1 MANRNEF
8 QQRAQVIEDLIRKLE
23 QSADVELRAAAK
35 RLVQALM
42 EMHGEGLERA
52 LEIVYNTGAAGEE
65 IMARL
70 QRDDVVKGLLLLHGL
85 HPDDLETRVR
95 EALEKTRPY
104 LQSHGGNV
112 ELLHVDDA
120 GVVKLRLDGSCHG
133 CPSSAVTLKLAI
145 EDAIFEAAPDVT
157 RLIVDGVTQ
166 APAPIPGYVPIEQL
180 QNNGHALD
188 PARDGTEWEEVD
200 GIHSL
205 LPGAASVLDVS
216 GVKFLFCRLDGNYYA
231 YENRCPG
238 CGHALDGAL
247 LEAAVL
253 ACPSCK
259 LRYDVVRAGR
269 GVDQTALHLA
279 PLPLLVEQNH
289 AKIAMPLSKAQRGGA
304 IL

>member
-8 QQRAQVIEDLIRKLE
+8 QQRAQAIEDLIRKLE
-23 QSADVELRAAAK
+23 QSADAELRAAAK

-42 EMHGEGLERA
+42 ELHGEGLNA
-52 LEIVYNTGAAGEE
+52 VMEIVHNSGAAGEA
-65 IMARL
+65 IIARL
-70 QRDDVVKGLLLLHGL
+70 QRDELVKGLLLLHGL

-112 ELLHVDDA
+112 ELLNVDDA

-145 EDAIFEAAPDVT
+145 EDAIYAAAPDVT

-166 APAPIPGYVPIEQL
+166 PPAPIPGYVPLEQL
-180 QNNGHALD
+180 QGNGHGLD

-200 GIHSL
+200 GICSL

-238 CGHALDGAL
+238 CGRALDGAL

-269 GVDQTALHLA
+269 GVDQTSLHLA
-279 PLPLLVEQNH
+279 PLPLLIEQNH
-289 AKIAMPLSKAQRGGA
+289 ARIAMPLSKVQRGGA
-304 IL
+304 AL

>member
-8 QQRAQVIEDLIRKLE
+8 QQRAQAIEDLIRKLE
-23 QSADVELRAAAK
+23 QTADAELRAAAK

-42 EMHGEGLERA
+42 ELHGEGLERA
-52 LEIVYNTGAAGEE
+52 MEIIYGSGAPGEA
-65 IMARL
+65 IIARL
-70 QRDDVVKGLLLLHGL
+70 QRDELVKGLLLLHGL

-104 LQSHGGNV
+104 LQSHGGDV

-120 GVVKLRLDGSCHG
+120 GVVKLRLDGSCQG

-145 EDAIFEAAPDVT
+145 EDAIYAAAPDVT

-166 APAPIPGYVPIEQL
+166 PHAPTPGYVPLEQL
-180 QNNGHALD
+180 QNGGHGLE
-188 PARDGTEWEEVD
+188 PARDETEWEEVA

-216 GVKFLFCRLDGNYYA
+216 GAKFLFCRLDGTYYA

-289 AKIAMPLSKAQRGGA
+289 ARIAMPLSKVQRGGA
-304 IL
+304 AL

>member
-8 QQRAQVIEDLIRKLE
+8 QQRAQAIEDLIRKLE
-23 QSADVELRAAAK
+23 QSADVELRSTAK
-35 RLVQALM
+35 SLVQALM
-42 EMHGEGLERA
+42 ELHGDGLDRV
-52 LEIVYNTGAAGEE
+52 LEVVNASGAPGEAIIE
-65 IMARL
+65 RL
-70 QRDDVVKGLLLLHGL
+70 QRDELVRGLMLLHGL
-85 HPDDLETRVR
+85 HPDDIETRVR

-112 ELLHVDDA
+112 ELLSIDDA
-120 GVVKLRLDGSCHG
+120 GTVKLRLEGSCHG

-145 EDAIFEAAPDVT
+145 EDAILAAAPDVS
-157 RLIVDGVTQ
+157 RLIVEGVNQLQT
-166 APAPIPGYVPIEQL
+166 AAPGYIPIEQL
-180 QNNGHALD
+180 QNNSQTLD
-188 PARDGTEWEEVD
+188 AARDGTDWEEVD

-205 LPGAASVLDVS
+205 LPGDVSVLDVS

-247 LEAAVL
+247 LDAAVL

-269 GVDQTALHLA
+269 SLDQSALHLA
-279 PLPLLVEQNH
+279 PLPLLIEQNH
-289 AKIAMPLSKAQRGGA
+289 AKIAMPLSKSQRAGA
-304 IL
+304 AL